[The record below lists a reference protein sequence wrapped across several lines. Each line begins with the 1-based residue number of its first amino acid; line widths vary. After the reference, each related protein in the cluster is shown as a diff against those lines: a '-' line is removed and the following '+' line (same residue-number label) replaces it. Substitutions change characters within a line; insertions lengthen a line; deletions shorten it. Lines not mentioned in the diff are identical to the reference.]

1 VYRVEYSRQ
10 ARAQADSLVPA
21 GKRALA
27 EAVEQLGR
35 DPWLGQRAPRYA
47 PEFHTWAFGEW
58 GLVFYLI
65 RERRGTILLLDI
77 IWAGP

>member
-1 VYRVEYSRQ
+1 VYGVEYSRQ
-10 ARAQADSLVPA
+10 ARAQADGLLPA
-21 GKRALA
+21 AKRALA
-27 EAVEQLGR
+27 EAIEQLGH
-35 DPWLGQRAPRYA
+35 DPWLGQRALGYL

-65 RERRGTILLLDI
+65 RDRRSTVLLLDI